1 MFRINKVFLIA
12 LMTLVCLFS
21 GDFKAQAHSAGDSKP
36 AEAVN
41 HEDAEISLNARE
53 RLRITLKKTPDE
65 QWTKNITAVYLFP
78 ARMSNDIDESAF
90 LTSKNLLD
98 KKSYLFEGNK
108 MSLDSRLFSVQASEA
123 KPYDIVIQSKGYAD
137 YEVHLLVKNLRP
149 LEFTIRSID
158 KNGKVRKIKSY
169 TYDEMVKMSNSEEYY
184 SIGCVMHGLISMKGR
199 GVYLKDLLKDAD
211 GKK

>member
-1 MFRINKVFLIA
+1 
-12 LMTLVCLFS
+12 
-21 GDFKAQAHSAGDSKP
+21 
-36 AEAVN
+36 
-41 HEDAEISLNARE
+41 
-53 RLRITLKKTPDE
+53 
-65 QWTKNITAVYLFP
+65 
-78 ARMSNDIDESAF
+78 
-90 LTSKNLLD
+90 
-98 KKSYLFEGNK
+98 